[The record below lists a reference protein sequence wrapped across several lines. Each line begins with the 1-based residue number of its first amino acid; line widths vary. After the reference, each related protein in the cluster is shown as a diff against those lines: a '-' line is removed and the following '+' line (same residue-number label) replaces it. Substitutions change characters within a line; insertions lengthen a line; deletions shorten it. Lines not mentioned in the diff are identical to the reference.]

1 MDRGR
6 SFLCA
11 ACTIAL
17 LLLLPALTLA
27 EEHAAGEPASHAAPE
42 QPIIPQFLWALG
54 SFIIVLIILYKKLL
68 PPIVAAM
75 DRRAD
80 EIRKALQAAE
90 QARVEAEEMIR
101 KHHADMESARREA
114 TAIIEEGK
122 ADAQRVKESIMAS
135 AKKEAE
141 EVAGRAIRDIDRAK
155 RQALDELKQK
165 SVDLSIAI
173 AKDLIGRELDPNA
186 HQDLIQQRIQS
197 FTR

>member
-1 MDRGR
+1 MIR
-6 SFLCA
+6 SGEYLLRIACSA
-11 ACTIAL
+11 AF
-17 LLLLPALTLA
+17 LLLLPALGLAA
-27 EEHAAGEPASHAAPE
+27 EEHGATAGGPPHPVV
-42 QPIIPQFLWALG
+42 PQFVWALL
-54 SFIIVLIILYKKLL
+54 SFIIVLFILLKKLL
-68 PPIVAAM
+68 PPIQAAM

-80 EIRKALQAAE
+80 EIRNALQAAE
-90 QARVEAEEMIR
+90 KARAEAQEMIR
-101 KHHADMESARREA
+101 QHHADMESARKEA

-141 EVAGRAIRDIDRAK
+141 EVAGRAVRDIDRAK
-155 RQALDELKQK
+155 RQALDELKQT

>member
-1 MDRGR
+1 M
-6 SFLCA
+6 
-11 ACTIAL
+11 L
-17 LLLLPALTLA
+17 LLTAVALAA
-27 EEHAAGEPASHAAPE
+27 EDHGAAAGGHAGETPV
-42 QPIIPQFLWALG
+42 IPQFIWALV
-54 SFIIVLIILYKKLL
+54 SFIIVLFILLKKLF
-68 PPIVAAM
+68 PPIIAAM

-80 EIRKALQAAE
+80 EIRNALHAAE
-90 QARVEAEEMIR
+90 KARADAQEMIR
-101 KHHADMESARREA
+101 QHHADMESARREA

-141 EVAGRAIRDIDRAK
+141 EVAGRALRDIDRAK

-173 AKDLIGRELDPNA
+173 AKDLIGRELDANA

>member
-1 MDRGR
+1 MTPHRTATTLSR
-6 SFLCA
+6 LA
-11 ACTIAL
+11 AFAVLAVLPAAL
-17 LLLLPALTLA
+17 LAA
-27 EEHAAGEPASHAAPE
+27 EEAGGHAQGKHPVV
-42 QPIIPQFLWALG
+42 PQLIWALA
-54 SFIIVLIILYKKLL
+54 SFAIVLFILLKKLL
-68 PPIVAAM
+68 PPIQAAM

-90 QARVEAEEMIR
+90 QARADAQEMLR
-101 KHHADMESARREA
+101 QHHADMESARREA

-141 EVAGRAIRDIDRAK
+141 EVAGRAVRDIDRAK
-155 RQALDELKQK
+155 RQALDELKQT